1 MIDHKSNYG
10 QIGIRSGHCPLDSI
24 FNCNW
29 RLQYTM
35 DSLDIQFHPL
45 QKSHFNPIS
54 SMVRNVCCCSFFLSE
69 SNCWPP
75 FSSLTGQRLFSSS
88 HLRENQNENQKR
100 LRLVFQPEIGK
111 DWATLFR
118 KKAFLVINYSGKFW
132 WEARASIMEAAIA
145 TFQATNGEST

>member
-1 MIDHKSNYG
+1 
-10 QIGIRSGHCPLDSI
+10 
-24 FNCNW
+24 
-29 RLQYTM
+29 M

-45 QKSHFNPIS
+45 QKSHFNPIAQW
-54 SMVRNVCCCSFFLSE
+54 SE
-69 SNCWPP
+69 MYVVVLFSYLRAIVDPP
-75 FSSLTGQRLFSSS
+75 SSSLTGQRLFSSS

-118 KKAFLVINYSGKFW
+118 KKAFLEINYSGKFW

>member
-29 RLQYTM
+29 RLQYMM

-45 QKSHFNPIS
+45 QKSHFNPIAQWS
-54 SMVRNVCCCSFFLSE
+54 EMYVVVLFLIWEQLLTPLLLPNWTKTFFFFSPSREPEWEPEKIKIGLSARNRKGLGHFV
-69 SNCWPP
+69 
-75 FSSLTGQRLFSSS
+75 Q
-88 HLRENQNENQKR
+88 
-100 LRLVFQPEIGK
+100 
-111 DWATLFR
+111 